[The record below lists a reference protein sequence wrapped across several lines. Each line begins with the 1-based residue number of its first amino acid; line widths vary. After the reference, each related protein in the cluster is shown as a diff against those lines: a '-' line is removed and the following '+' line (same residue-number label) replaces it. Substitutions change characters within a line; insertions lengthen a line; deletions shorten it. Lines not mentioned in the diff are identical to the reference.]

1 MSTEVAPPPT
11 SMTHRDALTSG
22 PAEVTHCIKKKSKQ
36 AGRHTHTHTRMHIS
50 EEEKEDILHKKIN
63 THKIKTIESAAKH
76 NGKQSRY
83 ITVPHFWKD
92 ITFI

>member
-1 MSTEVAPPPT
+1 M
-11 SMTHRDALTSG
+11 
-22 PAEVTHCIKKKSKQ
+22 Q
-36 AGRHTHTHTRMHIS
+36 IS

-63 THKIKTIESAAKH
+63 THKIKTIESAAKY

-83 ITVPHFWKD
+83 ITLPHFWKD